1 MDESYV
7 GINKNLFF
15 FSNEINTFQT
25 VFILLLEDKFSGQ
38 RYFGKGVNLWRE
50 FVAYRLL
57 LRQQEYLASLPYR
70 LFFIVRLMFLDVLNQ
85 CL

>member
-25 VFILLLEDKFSGQ
+25 VFILLLEDKFSSQ
-38 RYFGKGVNLWRE
+38 KYFGKGVIK
-50 FVAYRLL
+50 FMA
-57 LRQQEYLASLPYR
+57 
-70 LFFIVRLMFLDVLNQ
+70 
-85 CL
+85 